1 MSFKLLNIS
10 LVVAQQDGTQEADS
24 ISGGGRGDKGSVIL
38 VGSTWGD
45 WEKPNRGG
53 EDFAAVKLNTTDGS
67 ILWKWQV
74 WL

>member
-10 LVVAQQDGTQEADS
+10 LVMAQQDGTDEGDS
-24 ISGGGRGDKGSVIL
+24 ISGGGRGDNGSVIL

-45 WEKPNRGG
+45 WEKSNRGG

-74 WL
+74 

>member
-10 LVVAQQDGTQEADS
+10 LVVAQQDGTEEADS
-24 ISGGGRGDKGSVIL
+24 ISGGGRGDNGSVIL

-45 WEKPNRGG
+45 WEKSNQGG
-53 EDFAAVKLNTTDGS
+53 EDFAAVKLHTNGS

-74 WL
+74 